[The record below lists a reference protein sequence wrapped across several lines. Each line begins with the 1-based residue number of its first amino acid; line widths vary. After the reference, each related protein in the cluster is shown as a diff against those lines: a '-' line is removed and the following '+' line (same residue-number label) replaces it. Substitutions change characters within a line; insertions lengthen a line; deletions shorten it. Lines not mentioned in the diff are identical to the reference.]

1 MGMCV
6 LGIAAKSYVPPP
18 ECTEAANRAVFL
30 ARILEDSDGR
40 EARNAA
46 VELRQVSS
54 AIRLL
59 MEHWTVERR
68 VLQDFLDET
77 SRKLSTEYAAEV
89 ADVWGAELRGLLQPD
104 AGKKLEVHM
113 VLLRLLDRQ
122 LQDKA
127 ALTAA
132 ASAAEMLLLLE
143 EEAALRTANDSPKK
157 SSPDRAA
164 GHRASS
170 AASRPKHNQDR
181 SLAEAEAEVASL
193 KKQLAAMQRES
204 NSSSIQC
211 MEDAV
216 QRMTLQVSQMEFELA
231 EADQR
236 EEALREELRSLSRGD
251 KSTTSTQEGVAAGA
265 PPAVVPRL
273 NLQQINSE

>member
-46 VELRQVSS
+46 VELRQGSS

-143 EEAALRTANDSPKK
+143 EEAAL
-157 SSPDRAA
+157 
-164 GHRASS
+164 
-170 AASRPKHNQDR
+170 
-181 SLAEAEAEVASL
+181 
-193 KKQLAAMQRES
+193 
-204 NSSSIQC
+204 
-211 MEDAV
+211 
-216 QRMTLQVSQMEFELA
+216 
-231 EADQR
+231 
-236 EEALREELRSLSRGD
+236 
-251 KSTTSTQEGVAAGA
+251 
-265 PPAVVPRL
+265 
-273 NLQQINSE
+273 